1 MPVRTILCYGDSN
14 TYGTPPMRAP
24 YTLGRFGK
32 EERWPGVLQARLG
45 ADWSVVEEALPGRT
59 TVHDDPI
66 EGAHKN
72 GLTYLRPCL
81 ESHRPIDLLL
91 VMLGTNDLKARFSVT
106 PADIAWSIARL
117 CETALACA
125 AGPDGGNPQLML
137 VAPVPIE
144 ETGFLGEIFVGG
156 AEKSR
161 RLAPLYEQIAARF
174 SAAFVDAGGVAQC
187 SPIDGVHFEA
197 DQHRRIGEAVATA
210 VLAL

>member
-1 MPVRTILCYGDSN
+1 MAARTLLCYGDSN

-24 YTLGRFGK
+24 YALGRLGK
-32 EERWPGVLQARLG
+32 GERWPGVLQGRLG
-45 ADWSVVEEALPGRT
+45 GGWSVIEEGLPGRT

-72 GLTYLRPCL
+72 GLAYLRPCL
-81 ESHRPIDLLL
+81 ESHRPIDLLIL
-91 VMLGTNDLKARFSVT
+91 MLGTNDLKTRFSVT
-106 PADIAWSIARL
+106 PADIAWGVARL

-125 AGPDGGNPQLML
+125 AGPDGGAPKLML

-161 RLAPLYEQIAARF
+161 LLAALYEQIAARF
-174 SAAFVDAGGVAQC
+174 GANFLDAGAAARVSAV
-187 SPIDGVHFEA
+187 DGIHFEA
-197 DQHRRIGEAVATA
+197 DQHGLIGKAVANA
-210 VLAL
+210 VQAL